1 MFDPDES
8 RTNLHCIVKAGQ
20 RREKVN
26 FSRGLPRA
34 CSWLAPAISQSYQWR
49 AVEAGVP
56 GMVLRGIVAFVV
68 LAVMAF
74 FSFSW
79 AHETRLTWFDTKP
92 VLAAAAKYD
101 ATVVRD
107 GFGVPHISGRRDA
120 DAAFGLAY
128 AHAEDDFL
136 SIQRAVLAA
145 RGRLA
150 TVDGVRAVE
159 DDYLVQLLGIW
170 DDIAARYETDLSPE
184 TRMLLDGYAAGLN
197 LYAAQHRAD
206 VLTGFAP
213 TKAQD
218 VVALFM
224 LRLPFFYGLDNQLR
238 ALIAGGST
246 KIAGEAAQE
255 RGVAIAVAP
264 TRSADGATRLL
275 INPQAPLSGPLSW
288 YEAQIDSGEGWSM
301 AGGLIP
307 GSPVMLSGA
316 GANSG
321 WGISSNHPDL
331 SDTYTLEANPNDRY
345 FYRFDGEWRRL
356 ESRRARLAVRL
367 WGPVRI
373 TLRREVL
380 RSVQG
385 PAIRNGGGLYAVHY
399 AGQGDLKGIEAFFR
413 LNKARDFDAFTAVLG
428 SGDIPSLSFVY
439 AEKSG
444 RIAAIYNGAFP
455 DRPTGYD
462 WSRAVPGNISATLW
476 KTYLPFVAS
485 PRTIAPASGFVIA
498 ADATPFRTTADPF
511 NPKPESFPASQ
522 GIEAGM
528 TNRARRAFALF
539 SADKSI
545 TADKFRAYKFDNC
558 YAPDSDLAVLVKE
571 IGQRNYAGDP
581 LLEEAGQ
588 ILRHYDLCTNKA
600 GRGAALALL
609 TAGPLLRASA
619 RGQPRPDSVAT
630 LRATASRLLSQFA
643 RLDPTWGTINR
654 LRRAGLDL
662 PLSGAP
668 DTLRSIEPQPRLR
681 SDGTSTALAGDA
693 LAMFSTWTKDGRW
706 QIESIVPFGSST
718 VAGTRHYA
726 DQAPLFAD
734 EKLKRLPLSGEE
746 LMAEATQIEKPGKP
760 PPPKGT
766 TTAPLPLALGPS
778 AGLSVMQPANAGERK
793 RKRAVAP

>member
-1 MFDPDES
+1 MFDPDENH
-8 RTNLHCIVKAGQ
+8 TNLHCIVKAGQ
-20 RREKVN
+20 RREKVK
-26 FSRGLPRA
+26 FSRGLARTR
-34 CSWLAPAISQSYQWR
+34 SWLAPAIFGSYQWR
-49 AVEAGVP
+49 AVDAGALS
-56 GMVLRGIVAFVV
+56 MVLRGIVAFVV
-68 LAVMAF
+68 LAVLAF

-107 GFGVPHISGRRDA
+107 RFGVPHISGRRDA

-150 TVDGVRAVE
+150 TVDGVRAVN

-184 TRMLLDGYAAGLN
+184 TRAMLDGYAAGLN
-197 LYAAQHRAD
+197 LYAAQHRGD

-213 TKAQD
+213 AKAQD

-224 LRLPFFYGLDNQLR
+224 LRLQFSYGLDNQLR

-246 KIAGEAAQE
+246 KIAGDAEEE

-264 TRSADGATRLL
+264 ARSADGATRLL
-275 INPQAPLSGPLSW
+275 INPQAPLGGPLSW
-288 YEAQIDSGEGWSM
+288 YEAQIDSGEGWSL

-307 GSPVMLSGA
+307 GSPVMLAGA

-321 WGISSNHPDL
+321 WSISSNHPDL
-331 SDTYTLEANPNDRY
+331 SDIYTLEANPNDRY
-345 FYRFDGEWRRL
+345 FYRFDDEWMRL
-356 ESRRARLAVRL
+356 ESREARLAVRL

-380 RSVQG
+380 RAVQG
-385 PAIRNGGGLYAVHY
+385 PAIRNGSGLYAVHY
-399 AGQGDLKGIEAFFR
+399 AGQGDLKGVEAFFR
-413 LNKARDFDAFTAVLG
+413 LNKVRDFDAFTAVLG
-428 SGDIPSLSFVY
+428 SGNIPSLNFVY

-444 RIAAIYNGAFP
+444 RIASIYNGAFP
-455 DRPTGYD
+455 DRPSGYD
-462 WSRAVPGNISATLW
+462 WSRPVPGNISDTLW
-476 KTYLPFVAS
+476 DGYLPFAAS
-485 PRTIAPASGFVIA
+485 PRTIAPPSGFVIA

-511 NPKPESFPASQ
+511 NPKGESFPASE
-522 GIEAGM
+522 GIETGM
-528 TNRARRAFALF
+528 TNRARRAFTLF
-539 SADKSI
+539 SADKAI
-545 TADKFRAYKFDNC
+545 TGDKFRAYKFDNC
-558 YAPDSDLAVLVKE
+558 YAPDSDFAVLVKE

-588 ILRHYDLCTNKA
+588 ILRHYDLCTNKTD
-600 GRGAALALL
+600 RGAALALL

-619 RGQPRPDSVAT
+619 SGLPRPDSVAT
-630 LRATASRLLSQFA
+630 LRATANRLLSQFA

-654 LRRAGLDL
+654 LRRAELDL

-668 DTLRSIEPQPRLR
+668 DTLRTIEPQARLR
-681 SDGTSTALAGDA
+681 SDGTTSAIAGDA

-706 QIESIVPFGSST
+706 QIESIVPFGSSN

-734 EKLKRLPLSGEE
+734 EKLKRVPLLPDE
-746 LMAEATQIEKPGKP
+746 LMAEATQIERPGKP
-760 PPPKGT
+760 PPPKGA
-766 TTAPLPLALGPS
+766 TTAPLPAAAAPT
-778 AGLSVMQPANAGERK
+778 AGLSVTLPANAVEGPRPQA
-793 RKRAVAP
+793 RTR